1 MSNTVRNALVFAGVV
16 TLAIALLIL
25 AWRIVRWLF
34 IAAIWL
40 IALTVVGAVL
50 ISKSVALQA
59 PIWTKRLGRLVRGKP
74 SLVPRHAQAPAQSG
88 R

>member
-1 MSNTVRNALVFAGVV
+1 MSNTVRNALVFAGIV

-50 ISKSVALQA
+50 ISKCVALQA
-59 PIWTKRLGRLVRGKP
+59 PIWIERLGRLARDD
-74 SLVPRHAQAPAQSG
+74 QAPAQSG